1 MRPVTHLPTCATETA
16 GAGGL
21 NIAETF
27 PEGRGSPH
35 GCGLRAVFCRDA
47 ASARP
52 AACRDKSKVPR
63 SGDFAGRSPGVQG
76 AAATGRPLCAPC
88 AIRDITQKI
97 NRERNLPGI
106 NIEVVALPNVVVL
119 PNIVRT
125 GTFPVVPPFCRVAAA
140 PYPAYGVY
148 RRSSLPRPASAAPE
162 GNLSAPYPAYND
174 CRAIRPGRQLNPARR
189 RCRQTPAA
197 PDASWHWPPAARSTA
212 QSA

>member
-1 MRPVTHLPTCATETA
+1 MPGGGCALPGLQPQITAGAGAAETA

-52 AACRDKSKVPR
+52 EACRDKSKVPR
-63 SGDFAGRSPGVQG
+63 SGDVAGRSPGVQG

-88 AIRDITQKI
+88 TMTAITQTI

-106 NIEVVALPNVVVL
+106 NIEVVALPN
-119 PNIVRT
+119 IVRT
-125 GTFPVVPPFCRVAAA
+125 GKYSGVTLFRRVAAA
-140 PYPAYGVY
+140 PYPAY
-148 RRSSLPRPASAAPE
+148 RIHSQAH
-162 GNLSAPYPAYND
+162 
-174 CRAIRPGRQLNPARR
+174 
-189 RCRQTPAA
+189 TP
-197 PDASWHWPPAARSTA
+197 
-212 QSA
+212 

>member
-21 NIAETF
+21 KIAETF

-47 ASARP
+47 A
-52 AACRDKSKVPR
+52 CRDKSKGPR
-63 SGDFAGRSPGVQG
+63 SGDFAGPSPGVQG

-140 PYPAYGVY
+140 PYPVRGSCGLSLIYPFARLKLPVLAASKSL
-148 RRSSLPRPASAAPE
+148 RRSRKA
-162 GNLSAPYPAYND
+162 G
-174 CRAIRPGRQLNPARR
+174 
-189 RCRQTPAA
+189 
-197 PDASWHWPPAARSTA
+197 AARMDA
-212 QSA
+212 G